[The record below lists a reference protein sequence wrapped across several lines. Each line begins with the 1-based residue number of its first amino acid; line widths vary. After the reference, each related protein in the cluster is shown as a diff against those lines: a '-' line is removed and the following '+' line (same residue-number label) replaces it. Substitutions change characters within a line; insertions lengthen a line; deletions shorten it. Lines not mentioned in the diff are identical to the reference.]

1 MEAMSTPEGQALG
14 AALLKDEGNFI
25 DHPRSG
31 AFLVREHE
39 L

>member
-1 MEAMSTPEGQALG
+1 MLG

-25 DHPRSG
+25 DHARST